1 MFKKIKLLKSK
12 LLIICTLPLLLISTV
27 LSWENI
33 AEQQAFQDE
42 QLAQERKTLLSQK
55 ENELR
60 SLVLLALSSLE
71 EILSRPPSPERDQ
84 AVKTMLDQFSFG
96 SGTYFFINSYDL
108 YAIANGRR
116 GPFPPKQL
124 RINRSKLQPGE
135 LHPLESMIESAK
147 NGGGF
152 THYTAFKSLDDENQA
167 PKLAY
172 AQNIPGY
179 DWLIG
184 TGYFIDDIEVAIQN
198 KIAAFEQA
206 SKTLLY
212 RTIGLTSLFF
222 ITSFVVCYIGVMRAF
237 KPLDN
242 MDKAL
247 KDIAHGE
254 GDLTH
259 RLKIENDDEIGRC
272 AASFNEFSEKIRQL
286 VKKVSSEAQQIN
298 NATLSLDESSKTSL
312 TFVNQQR
319 DKTEHLSQVVSDMV
333 ASAQGI
339 TENGTKASQAA
350 GDVNVEATKT
360 SQGLVEAVKTLQ
372 GLDEDINQSS
382 QAIDRLEQETDQIG
396 NVLEVIQQIAEQTN
410 LLALNA
416 AIEAARAGEQGRGF
430 AVVADEVRTLAS
442 RTQSSTEEI
451 REMIDKLQSGARQ
464 AVEAMN
470 ISKDSSLQARTVAE
484 ESQQS
489 LLKVS
494 ESIGIINEVNA
505 LVASTVIDQTSAT
518 EDLNVS
524 LQDLYGLSG
533 DTEKEI
539 RSVAETSQ
547 TLKTNVAELTNEIS
561 VFSV

>member
-12 LLIICTLPLLLISTV
+12 LLVVCTLPLLLISTI
-27 LSWENI
+27 LSWENV
-33 AEQQAFQDE
+33 AEQKAFHEE
-42 QLAQERKTLLSQK
+42 QIAQERKTLLAQK

-60 SLVLLALSSLE
+60 SLVLLALSAME
-71 EILSRPPSPERDQ
+71 EILSRPPSEQRDQ

-116 GPFPPKQL
+116 GPFTPNKL
-124 RINRSKLQPGE
+124 KINREKLKPGE
-135 LHPLESMIESAK
+135 LHPLESMINSAK
-147 NGGGF
+147 SGGGF
-152 THYTAFKSLDDENQA
+152 THYTAFKKLNDKQQA

-198 KIAAFEQA
+198 KIEAFEEA
-206 SKTLLY
+206 SKSLLY
-212 RTIGLTSLFF
+212 KTIGLTTLFF
-222 ITSFVVCYIGVMRAF
+222 IVSFALCYIGVMRAF

-259 RLKIENDDEIGRC
+259 RLTIENEDEIGRC
-272 AASFNEFSEKIRQL
+272 AASFNEFSEKIRLL
-286 VKKVSSEAQQIN
+286 VKKVSSEAQNIN
-298 NATLSLDESSKTSL
+298 DATVILDESSKTSL
-312 TFVNQQR
+312 TFVSQQR
-319 DKTEHLSQVVSDMV
+319 DKTEHLSQVVNNMV
-333 ASAQGI
+333 ASAKEI
-339 TENGTKASQAA
+339 TENGIKASEAT
-350 GDVNVEATKT
+350 GDVNQEATKT
-360 SQGLVEAVKTLQ
+360 SDGLVQAVNTLQ
-372 GLDEDINQSS
+372 NLDKDINQSS
-382 QAIDRLEQETDQIG
+382 EAIDKLEQETDQIG

-464 AVEAMN
+464 AVTAMN
-470 ISKDSSLQARTVAE
+470 ISKESSLQARTVAE

-489 LLKVS
+489 LIRVS

-505 LVASTVIDQTSAT
+505 LVAATAVDQTSAT

-524 LQDLYGLSG
+524 LQDLFGLTANTG
-533 DTEKEI
+533 NEI
-539 RSVAETSQ
+539 KSVAETSQ
-547 TLKTNVAELTNEIS
+547 TLKDNVAELNREIS

>member
-1 MFKKIKLLKSK
+1 M
-12 LLIICTLPLLLISTV
+12 
-27 LSWENI
+27 
-33 AEQQAFQDE
+33 
-42 QLAQERKTLLSQK
+42 
-55 ENELR
+55 
-60 SLVLLALSSLE
+60 
-71 EILSRPPSPERDQ
+71 
-84 AVKTMLDQFSFG
+84 
-96 SGTYFFINSYDL
+96 
-108 YAIANGRR
+108 
-116 GPFPPKQL
+116 
-124 RINRSKLQPGE
+124 QPGE

-505 LVASTVIDQTSAT
+505 LVASTAIDQTSAT

>member
-1 MFKKIKLLKSK
+1 
-12 LLIICTLPLLLISTV
+12 
-27 LSWENI
+27 
-33 AEQQAFQDE
+33 
-42 QLAQERKTLLSQK
+42 
-55 ENELR
+55 
-60 SLVLLALSSLE
+60 
-71 EILSRPPSPERDQ
+71 
-84 AVKTMLDQFSFG
+84 
-96 SGTYFFINSYDL
+96 
-108 YAIANGRR
+108 
-116 GPFPPKQL
+116 
-124 RINRSKLQPGE
+124 
-135 LHPLESMIESAK
+135 
-147 NGGGF
+147 
-152 THYTAFKSLDDENQA
+152 
-167 PKLAY
+167 
-172 AQNIPGY
+172 
-179 DWLIG
+179 
-184 TGYFIDDIEVAIQN
+184 
-198 KIAAFEQA
+198 
-206 SKTLLY
+206 
-212 RTIGLTSLFF
+212 
-222 ITSFVVCYIGVMRAF
+222 MRAF

-505 LVASTVIDQTSAT
+505 LVASTAIDQTSAT